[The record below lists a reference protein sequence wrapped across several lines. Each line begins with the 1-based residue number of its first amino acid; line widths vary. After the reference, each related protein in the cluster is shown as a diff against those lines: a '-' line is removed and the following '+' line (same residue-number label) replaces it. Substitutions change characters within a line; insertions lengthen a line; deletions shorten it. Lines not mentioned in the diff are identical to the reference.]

1 MKKTYT
7 LITLVAIIA
16 VFAFAMTSDAFAKK
30 VTCDELMANLKSEK
44 LHERCQAAQ
53 KLVSNNMT
61 EAVNPLL
68 ECLKC
73 EKDMR
78 VKIVFLSALS
88 ELGNADIVSEL
99 ETLREKETNKT
110 VQHVMEGVIKKL
122 KA

>member
-7 LITLVAIIA
+7 FFTVIAIVA
-16 VFAFAMTSDAFAKK
+16 VFAFALTANAFAKK
-30 VTCDELMANLKSEK
+30 VTCDELMADLKSEK

-53 KLVSNNMT
+53 KLATNNMT

-88 ELGNADIVSEL
+88 ELGNADIVDEL
-99 ETLREKETNKT
+99 QSLQKEETNKT
-110 VQHVMEGVIKKL
+110 VLKVMEGVIKKL

>member
-1 MKKTYT
+1 MKKSYMFTV
-7 LITLVAIIA
+7 IAIVALLA
-16 VFAFAMTSDAFAKK
+16 VSMTTNAFATK
-30 VTCDELMANLKSEK
+30 VTCEELMANLKSEQ

-53 KLVSNNMT
+53 ELASNNMT
-61 EAVNPLL
+61 EAVNPLV

-88 ELGNADIVSEL
+88 ELGNSEIVEEL
-99 ETLREKETNKT
+99 EQLRKKETNKT
-110 VQHVMEGVIKKL
+110 VQHVMDGVIKKL